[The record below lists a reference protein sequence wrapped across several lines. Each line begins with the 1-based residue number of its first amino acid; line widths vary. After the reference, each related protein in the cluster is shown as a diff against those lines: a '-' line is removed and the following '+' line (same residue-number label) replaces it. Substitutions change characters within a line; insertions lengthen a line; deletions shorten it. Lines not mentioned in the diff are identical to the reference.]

1 MSRGPALRSSPPIV
15 RSKLDKVEA
24 WTEEPAKA
32 AAEALAP
39 AEPQKPVRA
48 PKKAPQTK
56 VVKAP
61 KVEPE
66 APWKQFMSSQGA
78 RRLANF
84 NLPTELDA
92 KLTWAA
98 HKTYGTRTTVL
109 VKALTEFIDRLVK
122 EGA

>member
-1 MSRGPALRSSPPIV
+1 MSRGPALRSSPPVV

-32 AAEALAP
+32 AAEALAH

-48 PKKAPQTK
+48 PKKAPRAK
-56 VVKAP
+56 VV
-61 KVEPE
+61 E
-66 APWKQFMSSQGA
+66 AEVDPPWKQFMSSQGA

-109 VKALTEFIDRLVK
+109 VNALTEFIDKLVK
-122 EGA
+122 EEAKS

>member
-1 MSRGPALRSSPPIV
+1 MSRGPALRSSPPVV
-15 RSKLDKVEA
+15 RSKLDKVEG

-32 AAEALAP
+32 AAEVLAP
-39 AEPQKPVRA
+39 AEPQKPASA
-48 PKKAPQTK
+48 PKKAPRA
-56 VVKAP
+56 KAAKP
-61 KVEPE
+61 EVE

-98 HKTYGTRTTVL
+98 HKTYGTRTDVL
-109 VKALTEFIDRLVK
+109 IAALTEYLDRLIKK
-122 EGA
+122 ESQT

>member
-1 MSRGPALRSSPPIV
+1 MSRGPALKSSPPV
-15 RSKLDKVEA
+15 VKPSKLDKVDG

-48 PKKAPQTK
+48 PKKPPRAK
-56 VVKAP
+56 VE

-66 APWKQFMSSQGA
+66 PPWKQFMSSQGA

-109 VKALTEFIDRLVK
+109 VKALTEFIDKLVK

>member
-1 MSRGPALRSSPPIV
+1 MSRGPALRSSPPVV

-32 AAEALAP
+32 AAEALTP

-48 PKKAPQTK
+48 PKKAPRAK
-56 VVKAP
+56 VAKI
-61 KVEPE
+61 EPE

-122 EGA
+122 EGV